1 MKQILLTV
9 VSQEKQLL
17 KTQVE
22 QITAPTMTGEI
33 TILPEHIGLFSKL
46 QTGELRYLINGKEE
60 SMVISDGFITV
71 TPDSTVTVMVD
82 TATFARDISIQK
94 AEEAVKNAREAIKS
108 SPENRRELLMAEAS
122 LKKALLEVRIAQKS
136 KKSSI

>member
-22 QITAPTMTGEI
+22 QITAPTMMGEI

-46 QTGELRYLINGKEE
+46 ETGELRYLVSGVEE
-60 SMVISDGFITV
+60 SLVISDGFITV
-71 TPDSTVTVMVD
+71 SPDSTVTVMVD
-82 TATFARDISIQK
+82 AAKFARDISVQK
-94 AEEAVKNAREAIKS
+94 AEEAIKAASEAIKA
-108 SPENRRELLMAEAS
+108 SPEDRRELLMAEAS
-122 LKKALLEVRIAQKS
+122 LKLALLEIRIAQKS
-136 KKSSI
+136 KKSAI